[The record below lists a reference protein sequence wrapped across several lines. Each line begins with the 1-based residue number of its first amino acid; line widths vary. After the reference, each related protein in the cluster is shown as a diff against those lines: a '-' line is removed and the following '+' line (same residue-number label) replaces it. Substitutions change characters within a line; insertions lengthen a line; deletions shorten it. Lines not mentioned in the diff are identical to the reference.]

1 MSQKG
6 YRPEE
11 NLGLTEL
18 GDGLLGAADTI
29 LAWWWIPGE

>member
-1 MSQKG
+1 MSQKR

-29 LAWWWIPGE
+29 LK